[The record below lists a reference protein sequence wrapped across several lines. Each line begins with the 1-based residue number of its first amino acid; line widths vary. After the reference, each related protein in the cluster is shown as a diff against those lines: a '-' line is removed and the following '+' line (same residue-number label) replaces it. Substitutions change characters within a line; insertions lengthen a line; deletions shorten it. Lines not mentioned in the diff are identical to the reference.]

1 MGTKHYSD
9 DVKAQV
15 MAALMAGQSLSQASK
30 EYDIPRSTVARWGQ
44 SIEETPKTG
53 TQKKAIGELIVEYLE
68 TNLIALR
75 AQAEVFSN
83 ADWLMRQEASQAA
96 VLHGVMTDKAIRL
109 LEALAKRSAGDG

>member
-1 MGTKHYSD
+1 MGKTQYSD

-30 EYDIPRSTVARWGQ
+30 EYDVPRSTVARWGR
-44 SIEETPKTG
+44 SIDEAPKIG

-83 ADWLMRQEASQAA
+83 REWLMNQEASQAA

-109 LEALAKRSAGDG
+109 LEALAKRNAGDG